1 MVEKLRE
8 MEEFKKEEG
17 VSSVDWCHHC
27 PGGSLKRAIDLTFS
41 WLLMN
46 ERGEGAETVGSSLSQ
61 ELLTF
66 SGEEERLHKL
76 EEKTG
81 HGKSWWF

>member
-17 VSSVDWCHHC
+17 VSSVDWCHHR
-27 PGGSLKRAIDLTFS
+27 PGGSLKRAIDLAFS

-46 ERGEGAETVGSSLSQ
+46 EVKEQ
-61 ELLTF
+61 
-66 SGEEERLHKL
+66 RL
-76 EEKTG
+76 
-81 HGKSWWF
+81 